1 MPSPLRA
8 PLTLVTGTG
17 TGTGPLR
24 SELPD
29 AEIAEGLVAGE
40 DWAMTEAWFRFAPIV
55 IGLAEKVLRSKP
67 DAEDLA
73 QEVFAKLLDQ
83 AKTLR
88 TPSSLRSFVYSMAV
102 RKLRSQLRY
111 RRVRAWLSFGSPDAL
126 DDARHTTLDVESRD
140 LLRKVHQLLERL
152 APRDRLVFI
161 LRRVEAMTV
170 EEIAATLDISE
181 STAKR
186 SLAHANRRLSRW
198 IEADPALAQALDR
211 KLGEPTA

>member
-1 MPSPLRA
+1 MSSPLRA
-8 PLTLVTGTG
+8 PLTLVTGQV
-17 TGTGPLR
+17 R
-24 SELPD
+24 RELAD
-29 AEIAEGLVAGE
+29 AEIAQGLVGGE
-40 DWAMTEAWFRFAPIV
+40 DWAMTEAWFRFAPLV
-55 IGLAEKVLRSKP
+55 IGLAERVLRSKP

-73 QEVFAKLLDQ
+73 QEVFAKLADQ

-88 TPSSLRSFVYSMAV
+88 TPTSLRSFVYSMAV

-111 RRVRAWLSFGSPDAL
+111 RRVRAWLSFGNPEAL
-126 DDARHTTLDVESRD
+126 TDARHTTLDMESRD

-170 EEIAATLDISE
+170 EEIAATMDISE

-186 SLAHANRRLSRW
+186 SLGHASRRLSRW
-198 IEADPALAQALDR
+198 IEADPALAQALDGM
-211 KLGEPTA
+211 LGESAG

>member
-1 MPSPLRA
+1 MPSHLRA
-8 PLTLVTGTG
+8 PLTLVTGSTG
-17 TGTGPLR
+17 SVR
-24 SELPD
+24 RELPD

-55 IGLAEKVLRSKP
+55 IGMAERVLRSKP

-73 QEVFAKLLDQ
+73 QEVFAKLVDQ

-88 TPSSLRSFVYSMAV
+88 TPASLRSFVYSMAV

-111 RRVRAWLSFGSPDAL
+111 RRVRAWLSFGGSEVLHDT
-126 DDARHTTLDVESRD
+126 RHTTQDVESRD
-140 LLRKVHQLLERL
+140 LLRKVHHLLERL

-170 EEIAATLDISE
+170 EEIAATMDISE

-186 SLAHANRRLSRW
+186 SLAHASQRLSRW
-198 IEADPALAQALDR
+198 IEADPALAQALDG
-211 KLGEPTA
+211 KLGEPPG